1 MDRRIALIG
10 IIVTDDSSVERLNR
24 ILHEFG
30 EYIIGRMGIPYK
42 QEKMSIISIAMDGPM
57 DVINSLSGK
66 LGMLKG
72 ISTKTIYVKT
82 HGEKDE

>member
-1 MDRRIALIG
+1 MDRRIALVG

-24 ILHEFG
+24 ILHDFG

-42 QEKMSIISIAMDGPM
+42 QEQMNIISITMDA
-57 DVINSLSGK
+57 DINVINSLSGK

-72 ISTKTIYVKT
+72 ISTKTVYVKS
-82 HGEKDE
+82 HGDRDE

>member
-1 MDRRIALIG
+1 MDRRIALVG

-24 ILHEFG
+24 ILHDFG

-42 QEKMSIISIAMDGPM
+42 QEQMNIISIAMDA
-57 DVINSLSGK
+57 DINVINSLSGK

-72 ISTKTIYVKT
+72 ISTKTVYVKS
-82 HGEKDE
+82 HGDKDE

>member
-1 MDRRIALIG
+1 MDRRIALVG

-24 ILHEFG
+24 ILHDFG

-42 QEKMSIISIAMDGPM
+42 QEQMNIISIAMDA
-57 DVINSLSGK
+57 DINVINSLSGK

-72 ISTKTIYVKT
+72 ISTKTVYVKS
-82 HGEKDE
+82 HGDRDE

>member
-1 MDRRIALIG
+1 MDRRIALVG

-24 ILHEFG
+24 ILHDFG

-42 QEKMSIISIAMDGPM
+42 QEQMNIISIAMDA
-57 DVINSLSGK
+57 DINVINSLSGK

-72 ISTKTIYVKT
+72 ISTKTVYVKS
-82 HGEKDE
+82 HGDRDG

>member
-1 MDRRIALIG
+1 MDRRIALVG
-10 IIVTDDSSVERLNR
+10 IIVTDDSSVDRLNR
-24 ILHEFG
+24 ILHDFG
-30 EYIIGRMGIPYK
+30 EHIIGRMGIPYK
-42 QEKMSIISIAMDGPM
+42 QEGMNIISIAMDAPI

-72 ISTKTIYVKT
+72 ISTKTVYVKT